1 MLQRRKKPKVSF
13 YTHTPSPPRSPP
25 VTPPPP
31 NPEGYCSYCPPSPL
45 TLLHFTGEM
54 NVCTNCGVVQG
65 SFITE
70 DSNQK
75 EFMKDKDTGL
85 STHDLICGK
94 ERRTLHTIEVA
105 RKQHQLEIKAAR
117 VDPGVKISEDI
128 LKSRHLITKWAE
140 RAHLPFE
147 RTPCE
152 EQFITLSTKF
162 YETMDHRVNGFELR
176 TAVLWYE
183 ASLLRGATALTPD
196 TVIQASDVTAIE
208 FYNTLRKVAK
218 VLHPHVKTSKLSTA
232 EQRLKTF
239 YTTVE
244 QLVHAYRGPAYLDIN
259 SKVESRV
266 LKQLALFQTDCAK
279 VSTRVPKTVACAI
292 LYLATRRMQFIG
304 KGGPVTAS
312 LLGKAVGC
320 APSAIR
326 TCAKFIPDAFA
337 RHRHNS
343 NE

>member
-1 MLQRRKKPKVSF
+1 MIKRRIKPKVSF
-13 YTHTPSPPRSPP
+13 YTTTFSPPRSPP

-31 NPEGYCSYCPPSPL
+31 NPEGYCSFCPPSEL

-70 DSNQK
+70 DSNYK
-75 EFMKDKDTGL
+75 EFIKDKDTGL
-85 STHDLICGK
+85 STHDITCGIEK
-94 ERRTLHTIEVA
+94 RTLQTIEIA
-105 RKQHQLEIKAAR
+105 RKHHQLEIKAAR
-117 VDPGVKISEDI
+117 IDPGVKISEDI
-128 LKSRHLITKWAE
+128 IKGRSLITKWAY
-140 RAHLPFE
+140 RFSLPFE

-152 EQFITLSTKF
+152 EQFISLSTKF

-183 ASLLRGATALTPD
+183 ASLLRGDTALTPE
-196 TVIQASDVTAIE
+196 TIIQAADVTSIE
-208 FYNTLRKVAK
+208 FFHTLRKVAK
-218 VLHPHVKTSKLSTA
+218 VLHPHVKTSKLSTS
-232 EQRLKTF
+232 EQRLATF

-266 LKQLALFQTDCAK
+266 RKQLALFKTECLA
-279 VSTRVPKTVACAI
+279 VATRVPKTVACAI
-292 LYLATRRMQFIG
+292 LYLATRRMQFLG
-304 KGGPVTAS
+304 KGGAVTAS
-312 LLGKAVGC
+312 ILGKAVGC

-337 RHRHNS
+337 R
-343 NE
+343 